1 MNAEENVRRL
11 DDGTELTTFTKEFEG
26 FNALEVEVGTT
37 GYRGG
42 DTGHGCRAYFAL
54 RDVVS
59 TDIRVK
65 IVKSKY
71 GGNDGIEVVLG
82 GDSELSTA
90 IEALEFI
97 TKTLKKEV
105 KRNSTEN
112 Y

>member
-1 MNAEENVRRL
+1 MTATTPASLSIRLNICPIRCRRSL
-11 DDGTELTTFTKEFEG
+11 LNCTRK
-26 FNALEVEVGTT
+26 
-37 GYRGG
+37 
-42 DTGHGCRAYFAL
+42 
-54 RDVVS
+54 
-59 TDIRVK
+59 IRVK

>member
-1 MNAEENVRRL
+1 MNAEENVRCL
-11 DDGTELTTFTKEFEG
+11 DDGTKLTTFTKEFEG
-26 FNALEVEVGTT
+26 FNALEAEVGTT

-42 DTGHGCRAYFAL
+42 DTGHGCRAYIAL

-105 KRNSTEN
+105 KRDSTEN

>member
-1 MNAEENVRRL
+1 MINTNTV
-11 DDGTELTTFTKEFEG
+11 G
-26 FNALEVEVGTT
+26 F
-37 GYRGG
+37 
-42 DTGHGCRAYFAL
+42 
-54 RDVVS
+54 
-59 TDIRVK
+59 
-65 IVKSKY
+65 VKSKY

>member
-1 MNAEENVRRL
+1 MSEPKNMGKFHPDLLSDWDYAN
-11 DDGTELTTFTKEFEG
+11 
-26 FNALEVEVGTT
+26 N
-37 GYRGG
+37 
-42 DTGHGCRAYFAL
+42 
-54 RDVVS
+54 

-105 KRNSTEN
+105 KRNSIEN